1 MTVSIGKIRGGSG
14 VAYLLS
20 AVAKG
25 SEDYYVGS
33 GEAAGVWLGSG
44 SAALGLEGEVD
55 AEAFARVL
63 RGQDPQ
69 TGEVLRANDASVPGF
84 DLTFSP
90 VKSISVLWG
99 LSDEAT
105 REAVRRAHDEAVR
118 EAAEWLEEVAC
129 VVRRGHAGAVREP
142 GSGFV
147 AAAFRHRTSRAGDP
161 QLHTHVAIANMAAGS
176 DGRWTALEGG
186 RLFAMARASAALYGA
201 ALRSRLTTDLGVA
214 WEADPEHRGRD
225 ELAGIDPELI
235 TLFSKRRAEVEARM
249 AERGESGPRAAQIA
263 VLDTR
268 RAKPAHTEEPVAEHA
283 EWSSEA
289 RDYHI
294 PPTPTPGLYDRWSE
308 EARTHNLTL
317 DLPAVTHRVEAERV
331 TDAEIGECVEF
342 LVSPRGLTAERT
354 ASRFQ
359 DVIQMAAERLP
370 AGRATLDDA
379 QRVVERVSEH
389 EEVVF
394 LGATLGGDRLFTT
407 RELLAKE
414 GQVVEDARA
423 RAEAGVAVVEGEV
436 VAGVLAERPTISDEQ
451 REVVE
456 RLTTSGAGVEVVVGR
471 AGTGKTFA
479 LAAAREAWQASGA
492 PVLGACLAAR
502 AARNLED
509 EAGIRSATVAS
520 IVGDLRRGEELPR
533 GCVLVV
539 DEAGMVGTR
548 DLAFLDRAV
557 AAAGG
562 KLVLVGDHRQ
572 LSEVKAAGGLLA
584 RLRDEIGAV
593 ELTEVRRQEDEGERQ
608 ALDELRE
615 GDASRWVEWARENGR
630 VTLVEKPEDLHRAM
644 VEDWW
649 GDRDDALLLA
659 RRRADVRALNE
670 LARRRMR
677 DAGLLGDDEL
687 TVGPTPG
694 ARASATARLKAA
706 EARRSFAVGDRLVC
720 LRNRPD
726 LHVSNGTLGTVVG
739 IDPAGGSLTVRT
751 DAGEEITLPPDYL
764 KRKGNVDHGYAL
776 TGHKSQGQ
784 TSRRTVVAID
794 PGSEREWSYVVASR
808 ARTATRVFAVDPGPD
823 PETERHVAL
832 DERLDPLLQATARR
846 GSQTAASA
854 RFTRGGVARLAAV
867 REAAA
872 TLTLGEIDAE
882 LAALR
887 AKLRVVEARGAE
899 RARVEAEQEELAER
913 VAVLTRARARRIEQ
927 RAAALAA
934 AGDRR
939 LGARPEGIV
948 ERKAWERR
956 ARELAEAEELGREAR
971 EEQRR
976 EQRAG

>member
-20 AVAKG
+20 AVARG

-63 RGQDPQ
+63 RGLDPA
-69 TGEVLRANDASVPGF
+69 TGEPLRANEASVPGF
-84 DLTFSP
+84 DVTFSP
-90 VKSISVLWG
+90 VKSVSVLWG
-99 LSDEAT
+99 LGDQAT
-105 REAVRRAHDEAVR
+105 REAVRQAHDEAVR
-118 EAAEWLEEVAC
+118 EAVEWLEEVAC

-161 QLHTHVAIANMAAGS
+161 QLHAHVAVANMAQGS
-176 DGRWTALEGG
+176 DQRWTALEGG
-186 RLFAMARASAALYGA
+186 RLYAMARAASALYGA
-201 ALRSRLTTDLGVA
+201 SLRARLTAELGVE
-214 WEADPEHRGRD
+214 WEPDPEHRGRD
-225 ELAGIDPELI
+225 ELAGIDPELLA
-235 TLFSKRRAEVEARM
+235 LFSKRRQEVEAKM
-249 AERGESGPRAAQIA
+249 AERGESGPRAAQVA

-268 RAKPAHTEEPVAEHA
+268 RAKPAHTEEPAA
-283 EWSSEA
+283 AAPWSSEA
-289 RDYHI
+289 RDYGL
-294 PPTPTPGLYDRWSE
+294 PPTPTPGLHQRWSD
-308 EARTHNLTL
+308 EAQTHGLTL
-317 DLPAVTHRVEAERV
+317 DLAAVTHRVEAERV
-331 TDAEIGECVEF
+331 TDAEIDELVEF
-342 LVSPRGLTAERT
+342 LTSPRGLTLERT

-359 DVIQMAAERLP
+359 DIVQAAAERLP
-370 AGRATLDDA
+370 AGRGTLDDA
-379 QRVVERVSEH
+379 LRVAERVVE
-389 EEVVF
+389 EEGVVF
-394 LGATLGGDRLFTT
+394 LGSTLGGDRLFTT

-414 GQVVEDARA
+414 QSVVEDARA
-423 RAEAGVAVVEGEV
+423 RARAGVGVAAEEV
-436 VAGVLAERPTISDEQ
+436 VAGVLGARPTISDEQ
-451 REVVE
+451 RAMVE

-479 LAAAREAWQASGA
+479 LSACREAWQAAGN

-509 EAGIRSATVAS
+509 EAGIRSSTVAS

-548 DLAFLDRAV
+548 DLAFLDKAV

-584 RLRDEIGAV
+584 RLRDELGAV
-593 ELTEVRRQEDEGERQ
+593 ELTEVRRQEDEGERA

-615 GDASRWVEWARENGR
+615 GDASRWVEWAREQGR

-644 VEDWW
+644 IEDWW
-649 GDRDDALLLA
+649 SDKDDALLLA

-670 LARRRMR
+670 LARSKMR

-694 ARASATARLKAA
+694 ARASATARLKAE

-726 LHVSNGTLGTVVG
+726 LGVFNGTLGTVVG
-739 IDPAGGSLTVRT
+739 IDQGSGSLTFRT

-764 KRKGNVDHGYAL
+764 RRKGTVDHGYAL

-794 PGSEREWSYVVASR
+794 PSAEREWSYVVASR
-808 ARTATRVFAVDPGPD
+808 ARAATRVYAVDPGPD
-823 PETERHVAL
+823 PELERHIAL
-832 DERLDPLLQATARR
+832 DERLDPLLAATARR
-846 GSQTAASA
+846 GAQTAASS
-854 RFTRGGVARLAAV
+854 RFTRQGVARAAAV
-867 REAAA
+867 REAA
-872 TLTLGEIDAE
+872 TLSLGEIDAE

-887 AKLRVVEARGAE
+887 AQIRRVEARGAE
-899 RARVEAEQEELAER
+899 RAAVEAEQAELVER
-913 VAVLTRARARRIEQ
+913 VRVLTRARARRIEQ
-927 RAAALAA
+927 RAAALVAA
-934 AGDRR
+934 RDRR
-939 LGARPEGIV
+939 LGERPEGLA
-948 ERKAWERR
+948 ERRAWERR
-956 ARELAEAEELGREAR
+956 AREIAEAEELGREAR
-971 EEQRR
+971 EERVR
-976 EQRAG
+976 EQRVG